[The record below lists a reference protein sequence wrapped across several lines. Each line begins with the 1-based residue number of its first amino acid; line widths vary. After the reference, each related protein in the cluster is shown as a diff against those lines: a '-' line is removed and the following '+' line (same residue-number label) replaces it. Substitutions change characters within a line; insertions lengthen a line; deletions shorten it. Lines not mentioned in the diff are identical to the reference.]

1 MERECNLEKFKII
14 LRKPVKEFQDL
25 IEVDSEELIL
35 HLVCGLKDEHSEKIV
50 SFIQEDEIDG
60 FGNVLNNLLL
70 LEPFSSKII
79 NEFIESGFLE
89 ENDFIK
95 RADNIR
101 NITTTIIENLQKQ
114 KVKIR
119 KDGKD
124 FRYMGSVED
133 KLADVINELEVH
145 KNILDMLQAKKDK
158 DNELSMIK
166 SQIDEIEK
174 ELNIKTRKE
183 MDSKLKY
190 YQERKQEIDRI
201 QKEINESKELYKI
214 LPKDGA

>member
-174 ELNIKTRKE
+174 ELDIKTRKE

>member
-50 SFIQEDEIDG
+50 SFIEEDEIDG

-79 NEFIESGFLE
+79 NEFIESDFLD

-124 FRYMGSVED
+124 FRYIGSVED
-133 KLADVINELEVH
+133 KLADVINELKKH
-145 KNILDMLQAKKDK
+145 KIYLTCFKRKK
-158 DNELSMIK
+158 IK
-166 SQIDEIEK
+166 IMS
-174 ELNIKTRKE
+174 LV
-183 MDSKLKY
+183 
-190 YQERKQEIDRI
+190 
-201 QKEINESKELYKI
+201 
-214 LPKDGA
+214 

>member
-1 MERECNLEKFKII
+1 MDRECNLEKFKII

-190 YQERKQEIDRI
+190 YQERKQEIDTI

>member
-1 MERECNLEKFKII
+1 MDRECNLEKFKII

-25 IEVDSEELIL
+25 VEEDSEELIL

-79 NEFIESGFLE
+79 NEFIESGFLD

-190 YQERKQEIDRI
+190 YQERKQEIDTI

>member
-133 KLADVINELEVH
+133 KLADVINELKKH

-174 ELNIKTRKE
+174 ELDIKTRKE
-183 MDSKLKY
+183 IDSKLKY

>member
-14 LRKPVKEFQDL
+14 LRKPVNEFQEL

-89 ENDFIK
+89 KNDFIK

-174 ELNIKTRKE
+174 ELDIKTRKE

-190 YQERKQEIDRI
+190 YQERKQEIDTI

>member
-79 NEFIESGFLE
+79 NEFIESDFLD

-174 ELNIKTRKE
+174 ELDIKTRKE

-190 YQERKQEIDRI
+190 YQERKQEIDTI

>member
-174 ELNIKTRKE
+174 ELDIKTRKE

-190 YQERKQEIDRI
+190 YQERKQEIDTI

>member
-79 NEFIESGFLE
+79 NEFIESDFLD

-133 KLADVINELEVH
+133 KLADVINELKKH
-145 KNILDMLQAKKDK
+145 KNILDMLQAEKDK

-174 ELNIKTRKE
+174 ELDIKTRKE

-190 YQERKQEIDRI
+190 YQERKQEIDTI

>member
-174 ELNIKTRKE
+174 ELDIKTRKE
-183 MDSKLKY
+183 IDSKLKY

>member
-190 YQERKQEIDRI
+190 YQERKQEIDTI